1 MSLAELR
8 RIWGAYLSWP
18 AVSQIWALTT
28 LYSTWMLRVTNST
41 SMVDDDGEEVETED
55 TRLARSSEG
64 KGGEEGRRRCVEARG
79 GLEGRHRCVEAR
91 DGVERRRRR
100 VEVRREGSDGA
111 VVWRERGY

>member
-1 MSLAELR
+1 
-8 RIWGAYLSWP
+8 
-18 AVSQIWALTT
+18 
-28 LYSTWMLRVTNST
+28 
-41 SMVDDDGEEVETED
+41 MVDDDGKEVEAED
-55 TRLARSSEG
+55 TRLAGSSEG
-64 KGGEEGRRRCVEARG
+64 KGGAQGRRRCVEARG